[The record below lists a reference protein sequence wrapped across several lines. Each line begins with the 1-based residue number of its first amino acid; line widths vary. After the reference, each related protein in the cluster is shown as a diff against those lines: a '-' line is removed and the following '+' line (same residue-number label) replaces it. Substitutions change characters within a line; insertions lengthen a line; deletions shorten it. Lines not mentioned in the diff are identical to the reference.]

1 MVKNVTEV
9 ILFCRVVLIKYW
21 QTFSGLAW
29 KEQTLFCFLDSPL
42 FESHTP
48 LSIAVLVT
56 SVHWSLCVTRSPNS
70 RHPSPS
76 TSHPLTLTPS
86 SALPWAWERNSGNI
100 FPCEMPRSSQGV
112 WRHCIV
118 PAAKKGTACDE
129 ANSCWSQKNRHFLT
143 PTSFLIGQHKAI
155 PDQPAKRKR
164 KKKSRGRV
172 SLDSQAAQIVCL

>member
-1 MVKNVTEV
+1 MAKNVTEV
-9 ILFCRVVLIKYW
+9 ILFCRVVLIKHW

-29 KEQTLFCFLDSPL
+29 KEQRLFL
-42 FESHTP
+42 FSR
-48 LSIAVLVT
+48 LSIIRKSRSTFDSCISDKCPLVT
-56 SVHWSLCVTRSPNS
+56 LC
-70 RHPSPS
+70 HPSPS

-164 KKKSRGRV
+164 KKKSRRRV